1 MDLLSSIDWKSG
13 LTLGISL
20 VAAACNGLFG
30 YRLRKLWVSVFGFI
44 LGGFLGMLVTGWVT
58 EQAAVIAGVGLLAA
72 IIGALVAYKLY
83 LAGIFCICFLCTASL
98 FLLFLGT
105 DVWWKIVLLVAGGI
119 LVGVIGVQFVK
130 PVLIISTSLSAGMT
144 IANSVLEW
152 FHVSENIWYSAL
164 GAALAVVFLIFQFK
178 NTKGS

>member
-1 MDLLSSIDWKSG
+1 M
-13 LTLGISL
+13 
-20 VAAACNGLFG
+20 
-30 YRLRKLWVSVFGFI
+30 
-44 LGGFLGMLVTGWVT
+44 
-58 EQAAVIAGVGLLAA
+58 
-72 IIGALVAYKLY
+72 
-83 LAGIFCICFLCTASL
+83 
-98 FLLFLGT
+98 
-105 DVWWKIVLLVAGGI
+105 LLVAGGI

-164 GAALAVVFLIFQFK
+164 GAALAVAFLIFQFK